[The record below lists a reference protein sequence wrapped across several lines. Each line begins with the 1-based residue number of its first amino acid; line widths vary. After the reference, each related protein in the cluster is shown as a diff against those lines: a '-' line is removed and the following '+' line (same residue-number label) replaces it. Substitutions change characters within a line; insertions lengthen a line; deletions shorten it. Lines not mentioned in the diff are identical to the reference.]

1 MTPFDLAA
9 VKCHERPGKVS
20 EELFKTNDNDAFS
33 TRFDSLLIAET
44 SSSFVPQWVLTPP
57 FWSNSPRSYTYE
69 PRKKV
74 SSSSPSPF
82 QPRERGGPASS
93 PISSPPSLELKR
105 THVDV
110 VDVVTSSIDGGSL
123 GGRRKP
129 GSGDLRERDE
139 SKERGSVRKREERR
153 KETKAHPHLSQSLGL
168 GLELFPV
175 DTLSLSVPF
184 EVLDHGEVGRVR
196 GDLGL

>member
-1 MTPFDLAA
+1 VGPDTTLLVELSEILYIRSKKKSELELAF
-9 VKCHERPGKVS
+9 P
-20 EELFKTNDNDAFS
+20 L
-33 TRFDSLLIAET
+33 
-44 SSSFVPQWVLTPP
+44 PP
-57 FWSNSPRSYTYE
+57 PRT
-69 PRKKV
+69 
-74 SSSSPSPF
+74 F
-82 QPRERGGPASS
+82 GPASS